1 VSVLLAAA
9 TTLAV
14 LAATGARWSDLRA
27 PAARGVPTAGG
38 PPRRR
43 PDPLPALGRL
53 ARAAVR
59 RRPDPAADRRAG
71 AVVAVAMGAVALGPV
86 PALAV
91 AALVALLARARRL
104 RRRRAPGRAA
114 GVEREVPD
122 LVDLLALA
130 VGAGVPVPAA
140 LPAIA
145 PHVPD
150 ALRADVAAAVDALA
164 GGRPSDE
171 VVVELGA
178 RWGPPA
184 RPLVHALA
192 DHLRYGTPVLPALER
207 VAADARAARRR
218 AAETR
223 ARRLPV
229 LLLLPLVLCTLPA
242 FGLLTVA
249 PLVAG
254 TFDSL
259 RGGHLEAPAS
269 VAP

>member
-1 VSVLLAAA
+1 VP
-9 TTLAV
+9 AV
-14 LAATGARWSDLRA
+14 LALGAGTVATRWRRLQATRSPATGDSSRDL
-27 PAARGVPTAGG
+27 
-38 PPRRR
+38 
-43 PDPLPALGRL
+43 
-53 ARAAVR
+53 
-59 RRPDPAADRRAG
+59 
-71 AVVAVAMGAVALGPV
+71 
-86 PALAV
+86 
-91 AALVALLARARRL
+91 
-104 RRRRAPGRAA
+104 
-114 GVEREVPD
+114 PD

-130 VGAGVPVPAA
+130 VGAGLSVPAA
-140 LPAIA
+140 LSAVAPVAPASLRG
-145 PHVPD
+145 
-150 ALRADVAAAVDALA
+150 ALVHAVAELA
-164 GGRPSDE
+164 GGRSSDE
-171 VVVELGA
+171 VVVGLGG

-184 RPLVHALA
+184 RALTHALT

-207 VAADARAARRR
+207 VAAESRTARRR

-229 LLLLPLVLCTLPA
+229 LLLFPLVLCTLPA